1 MSNDQNKPK
10 SSERKTLSELIAG
23 ITPENKHPEVDFGPP
38 VGREILDPWP
48 DQLSEDNS
56 D

>member
-23 ITPENKHPEVDFGPP
+23 ITPENLHPEVDFGPP
-38 VGREILDPWP
+38 AGREILDPWT
-48 DQLSEDNS
+48 DELREDNS
-56 D
+56 K